1 MNHLN
6 GVALTIVVV
15 SFLIVTCIGFAA
27 ARWRPAE
34 DPMHLNEWGLGGR
47 GFGTFV
53 SWFLL
58 GGDIYTAYTFIAVP
72 ALVYA
77 AGAAGFYAL
86 SYTIMVWPI
95 VFVFGPRLWSVARA
109 RGYVSP
115 GEFVRGRHG
124 SQGLGLAVAAT
135 GILATMPYI
144 ALQLV
149 GIESVLTVMGIGGN
163 SSNIF
168 VRDLPL
174 IIAFAVVSAYTYLA
188 GLRAPALIAFVKD
201 TLIYVT
207 VIVAILVIPS
217 RIGGWGHIFG
227 VASAHLSS
235 VNPATGKPYGN
246 LVVLPAGQWAYAT
259 LALGSALALFVYP
272 HAVTGVFAAKRRD
285 VIRRN
290 AAMLPAYTLVL
301 GLIALFGYMAR
312 AVPAV
317 NAGVTAGHGNAQLSV
332 PLLFSTMFPSW
343 FAGIAYAAIIIGALV
358 PAAVMS
364 IAAAN
369 LFTRTIYK
377 ELFRPYATP
386 AEETRVARLASLLMK
401 VGALGFALE
410 LNKTFS
416 INLQLLGGI
425 WILQTFPAV
434 VIGLYTR
441 WFHRAALI
449 FGWAGGNGLRNGRGV
464 SHFRRRA
471 GALRRLRG
479 AGVRAHHLHRDH
491 GAAAEPGGLGRA
503 ERGVQEVRPAGR
515 VRRDQAR
522 RLHRG
527 PGARACA
534 CAEGAKAREA
544 EPAADGKAPQVPAVV
559 VAEAWPR
566 RRRLRRSPKATVYCC
581 GAAVE
586 DDATVVFEDPC
597 HSRGDGRSVRATV
610 TRQTAPSRLVARLG
624 DGAVSGAGGVSGG
637 AGRATAQPRSSHIV
651 VSGIGAK
658 SPGWEFRAVGGTDQ
672 GGGIV
677 TSHGRA
683 TEPPGRPSRDRK
695 YGHTHNSPGTGYDYS
710 YPSVTQS
717 PPNPTKSTQ

>member
-1 MNHLN
+1 MNHLD
-6 GVALTIVVV
+6 GVAFTIVIV
-15 SFLIVTCIGFAA
+15 SFLVVTCIGFAA

-149 GIESVLTVMGIGGN
+149 GIQSVLTVLGVGGN
-163 SSNIF
+163 SSNVFI
-168 VRDLPL
+168 RDLPL

-207 VIVAILVIPS
+207 VIVAILYIPS

-227 VASAHLSS
+227 VSAAHLKS
-235 VNPATGKPYGN
+235 VNPTTGKPYGN

-272 HAVTGVFAAKRRD
+272 HAATGLFAAKRRD

-290 AAMLPAYTLVL
+290 VAMLPAYTLVL

-317 NAGVTAGHGNAQLSV
+317 NAGVVAGHGNAQLSV

-343 FAGIAYAAIIIGALV
+343 FAGVADAAIIIGALV
-358 PAAVMS
+358 PAAIMS

-377 ELFRPYATP
+377 ELFRPYASCGRGDPGGAAGLAADEGRRAGLRARAEQDVLDQP
-386 AEETRVARLASLLMK
+386 AAARRDLDPADVPVRRDRPVHPLVPPRCADHRLA
-401 VGALGFALE
+401 
-410 LNKTFS
+410 
-416 INLQLLGGI
+416 GGD
-425 WILQTFPAV
+425 
-434 VIGLYTR
+434 
-441 WFHRAALI
+441 
-449 FGWAGGNGLRNGRGV
+449 GLRNGPGV
-464 SHFRRRA
+464 SHLRRWP
-471 GALRRLRG
+471 GALRR
-479 AGVRAHHLHRDH
+479 VRRSRVRTHHLHRDH
-491 GAAAEPGGLGRA
+491 RASSEPGRVGRA
-503 ERGVQEVRPAGR
+503 ERGVQGVRPAGR
-515 VRRDQAR
+515 VRRDQA
-522 RLHRG
+522 G
-527 PGARACA
+527 
-534 CAEGAKAREA
+534 
-544 EPAADGKAPQVPAVV
+544 
-559 VAEAWPR
+559 
-566 RRRLRRSPKATVYCC
+566 
-581 GAAVE
+581 
-586 DDATVVFEDPC
+586 
-597 HSRGDGRSVRATV
+597 
-610 TRQTAPSRLVARLG
+610 
-624 DGAVSGAGGVSGG
+624 
-637 AGRATAQPRSSHIV
+637 
-651 VSGIGAK
+651 
-658 SPGWEFRAVGGTDQ
+658 
-672 GGGIV
+672 
-677 TSHGRA
+677 
-683 TEPPGRPSRDRK
+683 
-695 YGHTHNSPGTGYDYS
+695 
-710 YPSVTQS
+710 
-717 PPNPTKSTQ
+717 